1 MPRSLSKYSRREWL
15 HLRPLIDRKNHA
27 RYQIRERLALARNVN
42 RAAIPDIRNRNV
54 LITVAFND
62 PQVIEWQTKLIAH
75 YVPGAVHL
83 VVDNSNNTAAKASIQ
98 DVCAAA
104 GIRYFVVTGNP
115 WVKKK
120 TDGNDGSR
128 SHGYALNWA
137 WANIVVPN
145 RPSMVGVL
153 DHDIFPVEK
162 TDPFRMLENAAV
174 GGVVRTVADGRWYL
188 WPGYAFFRLDR
199 LSTTRLNFGKD
210 WLDDLDTGGL
220 NWGCLYRTLNRDDF
234 CKASFQ
240 QLPISDDIP
249 MEEALFDRIDDWV
262 HENCYST
269 TIHMDAA
276 RRRYLLDLKRRHT
289 AAALSGSPSASS

>member
-1 MPRSLSKYSRREWL
+1 MPRSLSKYTVREWFR
-15 HLRPLIDRKNHA
+15 LRPLVDRKNHA
-27 RYQIRERLALARNVN
+27 RYQIRERIALATSANPVALPLLRG
-42 RAAIPDIRNRNV
+42 RKA
-54 LITVAFND
+54 LITISFND
-62 PQVIEWQTKLIAH
+62 AEVIDWQTKLVARHVPDAIHVIA
-75 YVPGAVHL
+75 
-83 VVDNSNNTAAKASIQ
+83 DNSNDPAQRTA
-98 DVCAAA
+98 
-104 GIRYFVVTGNP
+104 IRAICEAVGLTYVAVPNNP
-115 WVKKK
+115 WGKRKP
-120 TDGNDGSR
+120 DGSK
-128 SHGYALNWA
+128 SHGFALNWA
-137 WANIVVPN
+137 WANIVLAN
-145 RPSMVGVL
+145 RPSMVGFL

-220 NWGCLYRTLNRDDF
+220 NWGCLYRTLNGDDF

-289 AAALSGSPSASS
+289 AAALSESPSASS

>member
-1 MPRSLSKYSRREWL
+1 M
-15 HLRPLIDRKNHA
+15 
-27 RYQIRERLALARNVN
+27 
-42 RAAIPDIRNRNV
+42 

-153 DHDIFPVEK
+153 DHDIFPVKE
-162 TDPFRMLENAAV
+162 TDPFHLLEGYTV
-174 GGVVRTVADGRWYL
+174 GGTVKPLPDGRWYL
-188 WPGYAFFRLDR
+188 WPGFAFFNFDR
-199 LSTTRLNFGKD
+199 LPHARLNFGKD
-210 WLDDLDTGGL
+210 WLDDMDTGGL
-220 NWGCLYRTLNRDDF
+220 NWRQLYRSLKRHELHE
-234 CKASFQ
+234 ASLLQ
-240 QLPISDDIP
+240 SPISDDIP
-249 MEEALFDRIDDWV
+249 IEDALFDRIDDDWI
-262 HENCYST
+262 HESRHST
-269 TIHMDAA
+269 SMAIHMDAA
-276 RRRYLLDLKRRHT
+276 RRQRLLFLKRQHT
-289 AAALSGSPSASS
+289 ANMLSALEGSRS